1 MKKKKPYG
9 ATLKDQLKAGA
20 RDRIHRFVLADGQ
33 VRGAILHGTRMISE
47 MRANHGLGILETL
60 VLGHAYLGAGL
71 MSGNCKGGDRIRLQI
86 DCSGPIRGL
95 VVEANAFGEVRGYLK
110 TDAIPVHKPLES
122 FNLSPFFGAGILSL
136 TRYPEGS
143 KRPFTGQVALLH
155 GSIAKDLAHYHLTSE
170 QIPTAFTLSI
180 QFDRRGEVAGAGGL
194 WLQAVP
200 GADEDAMA
208 RLEQRV
214 PAMPSLGAAFQA
226 GRPPE
231 SLVTEAFG
239 DFKPQF
245 LGNHRVEFMCHCS
258 REKTRSVLNLLPV
271 AELDDIRRSG
281 PFPLEMRCHYCGSR
295 YLFNAAEI
303 EQLYQQRT
311 AKR

>member
-1 MKKKKPYG
+1 MEKKHPYG
-9 ATLKDQLKAGA
+9 ATLKEQLKAGA

-110 TDAIPVHKPLES
+110 TGVIPVHKPLES
-122 FNLSPFFGAGILSL
+122 FNLSPFFGPGILSL
-136 TRYPEGS
+136 TRYLEGS

-155 GSIAKDLAHYHLTSE
+155 GSIAKDLAHYHLSSE
-170 QIPTAFTLSI
+170 QIPTAFSLSI
-180 QFDRRGEVAGAGGL
+180 QFDRHGEVAGAGGL
-194 WLQAVP
+194 WLQALP
-200 GADEDAMA
+200 GADEDAMG

-214 PAMPSLGAAFQA
+214 PALPSLGAAFGA
-226 GRPPE
+226 GKDPK
-231 SLVTEAFG
+231 SLVIEAFG
-239 DFKPQF
+239 AFGPRFIGDY
-245 LGNHRVEFMCHCS
+245 RVEFMCHCS
-258 REKTRSVLNLLPV
+258 REKTREVLRLLPV
-271 AELDDIRRSG
+271 AELEDIRRNG

-295 YLFNAAEI
+295 YLFHPADIA
-303 EQLYQQRT
+303 QLCRQRT
-311 AKR
+311 AGN

>member
-1 MKKKKPYG
+1 MIKKKPYG

-20 RDRIHRFVLADGQ
+20 RDRIYRFILADGQ

-47 MRANHGLGILETL
+47 MRANHALGILETL

-71 MSGNCKGGDRIRLQI
+71 MSGNCKGSDRIRLQI

-110 TDAIPVHKPLES
+110 TAVIAVEKPLAS
-122 FNLSPFFGAGILSL
+122 FNLSPFFGAGILSV
-136 TRYPEGS
+136 TRYLEAS
-143 KRPFTGQVALLH
+143 KQPFTGQVALLH

-194 WLQAVP
+194 WLQALP
-200 GADEDAMA
+200 GADEAAMA
-208 RLEQRV
+208 RLEQQV
-214 PAMPSLGAAFQA
+214 PAMPSLGAAFNA
-226 GRPPE
+226 GRAPK

-239 DFKPQF
+239 AFRPQF
-245 LGNHRVEFMCHCS
+245 LGDYRVEFLCHCS
-258 REKTRSVLNLLPV
+258 REKTRGILGMLPV
-271 AELDDIRRSG
+271 AELDDIRRNG
-281 PFPLEMRCHYCGSR
+281 PFPLEMRCHYCGTR
-295 YLFNAAEI
+295 YHFHPADI
-303 EQLYQQRT
+303 ERLHQQRT
-311 AKR
+311 AGG